1 MSVENLPPLNPPNF
15 GDVGDR
21 RRPILSFAWKSEKPH
36 RAAAHSHSRGHVLYV
51 ETGAYWVVT
60 VEGTWLVPA
69 GQAIWIPPHMHHE
82 VYSQG
87 GVTAQIL
94 FVDESCAAPLPL
106 HCGTVR
112 VSSLLRHLIERT
124 VVYGNDYPP
133 DGPGA
138 RLAQVMLD
146 ELAAMEFA
154 PLMLPISKDPRL
166 ARVMQRLIAD
176 PTAHGDLESVAKEA
190 GASSRTLARLFPKET
205 GMTFRQWR
213 TRLLLVESI
222 DRLARGASVTE
233 VAVDLG
239 YSPSSFAYMFRSN
252 LGVPPGRFSDCTRSQ
267 RPVG

>member
-1 MSVENLPPLNPPNF
+1 MSVENLPSLNPPDF
-15 GDVGDR
+15 GAVRDG

-36 RAAAHSHSRGHVLYV
+36 RAAAHSHPRGHILYV

-60 VEGTWLVPA
+60 EEGTWLAPA
-69 GQAIWIPPHMHHE
+69 GQAIWIPPRVHHE
-82 VYSQG
+82 VYSLG

-94 FVDESCAAPLPL
+94 FVDESRAEPLP
-106 HCGTVR
+106 HRCGTVR
-112 VSSLLRHLIERT
+112 VSSLLRQLIERT
-124 VVYGNDYPP
+124 VRYGNDYEP
-133 DGPGA
+133 DGPAA

-166 ARVMQRLIAD
+166 ARVMQRLIED
-176 PTAHGDLESVAKEA
+176 PTAHEDLESVATEA
-190 GASSRTLARLFPKET
+190 CASSRTLARLFLKET

-222 DRLARGASVTE
+222 GRLSRGASVTE

-252 LGVPPGRFSDCTRSQ
+252 LGVPPGRFSPR
-267 RPVG
+267 GA